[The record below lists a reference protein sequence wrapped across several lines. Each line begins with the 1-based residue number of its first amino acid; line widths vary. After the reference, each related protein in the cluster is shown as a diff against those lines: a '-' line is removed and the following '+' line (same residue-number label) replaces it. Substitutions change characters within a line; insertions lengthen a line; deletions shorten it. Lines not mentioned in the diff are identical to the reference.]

1 MNYYERH
8 IGDYLKDTSHLTLLE
23 HGIYTR
29 LLDVYYTKET
39 GFSESDVARLIG
51 ARSKDEKSALQ
62 IVLQEFFVLVDCA
75 YQQARCDR
83 EIKRYK
89 DKQEKARSS
98 ANARWKNDSAHTKG
112 NANAMRTHT
121 EGNAPQSPVT
131 SNQTPD
137 KTHTVVINVSED
149 QKSTGSVSIKAAVCM
164 VMKAE
169 GIGSVNPQ
177 HPGFMSLIDQGADV
191 GHFASAARQAKE
203 KGKGFGYALAIVK
216 GQMEEAA
223 AMANAPQ
230 AQGAPNAVARESF
243 KERDDRAARARWEE
257 MTGRT
262 HPENMTQSPSQKS
275 MGDVYDITPKTL
287 EIQA

>member
-8 IGDYLKDTSHLTLLE
+8 IGDYLKDTAHLSLLE

-51 ARSKDEKSALQ
+51 ARSKEEKSALQ
-62 IVLQEFFVLVDCA
+62 IVLQEFFVLVDGA
-75 YQQARCDR
+75 YQQSRCDR
-83 EIKRYK
+83 EIKHYK
-89 DKQEKARSS
+89 DKQQKARSS
-98 ANARWKNDSAHTKG
+98 ANARWKTDSEHTER

-121 EGNAPQSPVT
+121 EGNALQTPVT

-137 KTHTVVINVSED
+137 KTHTVVINEPED

-177 HPGFMSLIDQGADV
+177 HPGFMSLIDQGVDV
-191 GHFASAARQAKE
+191 GHFAAAARQARE
-203 KGKGFGYALAIVK
+203 KGKGFAYALAIVK
-216 GQMEEAA
+216 GQIDD
-223 AMANAPQ
+223 
-230 AQGAPNAVARESF
+230 AVAMS
-243 KERDDRAARARWEE
+243 KA
-257 MTGRT
+257 
-262 HPENMTQSPSQKS
+262 PPKQSAHSGLTTKNYS
-275 MGDVYDITPKTL
+275 EGVNEDGTFV
-287 EIQA
+287 